1 MLKYKIDLKAFAH
14 KVYFL
19 AQRRVDRTRKTCRY
33 FLDLE
38 FHNLRICDTMFLTK
52 DFGNGITFFIKELKF
67 SCCF

>member
-1 MLKYKIDLKAFAH
+1 MLKYKIDHNVFAH

-19 AQRRVDRTRKTCRY
+19 AQRRVDRHTSNMY

-38 FHNLRICDTMFLTK
+38 FHNLRICDTMFLIK

-67 SCCF
+67 SVCF